1 MTRTTTTT
9 IPAAW
14 LNPLPSDFKIPTWK
28 WILLPTSAWMLSR
41 NRGYWVGGEFS
52 LGADDVHFV
61 QKGMLKSPRAV
72 EWKLALS
79 AIDDVTLK
87 KGVASDLIAIHHRG
101 QITKIMSVRS
111 DEFFT
116 ALKAAV
122 ALSRIELPD

>member
-1 MTRTTTTT
+1 MTRTTTIT

-52 LGADDVHFV
+52 LRADDVHFV
-61 QKGMLKSPRAV
+61 QKGVLKSPRAA
-72 EWKLALS
+72 EWTLTLS
-79 AIDDVTLK
+79 AIDDVAFK
-87 KGVASDLIAIHHRG
+87 KGFASDLIAVHHGG
-101 QITKIMSVRS
+101 QVTKIMSVRS

-122 ALSRIELPD
+122 ALSRIALPD